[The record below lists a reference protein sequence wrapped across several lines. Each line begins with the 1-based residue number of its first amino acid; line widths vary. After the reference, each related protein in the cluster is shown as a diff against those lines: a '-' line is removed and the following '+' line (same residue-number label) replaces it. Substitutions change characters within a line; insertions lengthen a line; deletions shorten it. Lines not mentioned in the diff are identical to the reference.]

1 MRIYSVCISLSL
13 SLLVCVC
20 AQLRG
25 MTVVTGM
32 VQLAIGLTGVSGFAL
47 GRSGPLVLA
56 PLLCILGFS
65 IYRNAALLC
74 SDHWGMA
81 AL

>member
-1 MRIYSVCISLSL
+1 MYIFCMYISFSSCL
-13 SLLVCVC
+13 CVR

-65 IYRNAALLC
+65 IYRHAALLC